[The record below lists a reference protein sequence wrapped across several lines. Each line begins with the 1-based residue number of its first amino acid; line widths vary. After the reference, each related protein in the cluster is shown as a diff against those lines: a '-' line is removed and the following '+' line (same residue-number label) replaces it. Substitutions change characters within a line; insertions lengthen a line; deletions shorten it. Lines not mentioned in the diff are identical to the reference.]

1 MKCARA
7 IDLFSSYAENAME
20 APLRLAFEQHLAEC
34 EECKAAYESFNA
46 TLMVLEEMP
55 EMEVPA
61 GFHAAVMARIER
73 ARQAN
78 PHPVRWWH
86 LDWGRVF
93 TVRVPARALALG
105 FAVLLLLVVLVQLTP
120 THTIRG
126 FFGLPSTQEPVADT
140 RNLDLPKPPS
150 GVPGACVILQSGL
163 SICVD
168 TSAAAT
174 STGSYALRLDA
185 NGDSTIEYEVD
196 LMPSNA
202 GSPDAQGSLYH
213 NGFVQA
219 KQGATVGVAIGENTV
234 ARVAW
239 RNGGRLCKE
248 YVFLP
253 SQFNSEAGSRMI
265 AIENTSLYEALR
277 QVSETYGV
285 VVLASGDLSKN
296 VSYAGGRSLDPQDAV
311 YRVARAAGLK
321 WVGKS
326 SGVYV
331 VEPGS

>member
-7 IDLFSSYAENAME
+7 IELFSSYAENAME

-34 EECKAAYESFNA
+34 EECKGAYESFNA

-61 GFHAAVMARIER
+61 GFHAAVMARIDR
-73 ARQAN
+73 AMQAN

-93 TVRVPARALALG
+93 TVRVPARALAVG
-105 FAVLLLLVVLVQLTP
+105 FAALLLLVVLVQLTP

-126 FFGLPSTQEPVADT
+126 FFGLPSTQGPVADT
-140 RNLDLPKPPS
+140 RNFDLPKPPS
-150 GVPGACVILQSGL
+150 GAPGACVISQSGL

-168 TSAAAT
+168 TSAAGT
-174 STGSYALRLDA
+174 STGSYALHLDA
-185 NGDSTIEYEVD
+185 KGELAIEYEVD
-196 LMPSNA
+196 LMPANA
-202 GSPDAQGSLYH
+202 TTPDAEGEVYH
-213 NGFVQA
+213 RGYVRA
-219 KQGATVGVAIGENTV
+219 KQGAAVGVAVGESTV

-239 RNGGRLCKE
+239 PNGSRSCKE

-253 SQFNSEAGSRMI
+253 SGFSSEAGPKMI
-265 AIENTSLYEALR
+265 AIENTSVYEALK

-285 VVLASGDLSKN
+285 VVLASGDLSKTVN
-296 VSYAGGRSLDPQDAV
+296 YAGGRSLDPQDAV
-311 YRVARAAGLK
+311 YGVARAAGLR